1 MLYILAPILFFS
13 FFSYIYSFILPS
25 PFFSFCKTTFFITL
39 SFSYI
44 LYMTMSPHS
53 TSVSKLEDPEDL
65 LLSYLNADCLDTTNA
80 TSTTLDIINT
90 KPPLSPSS
98 ASFDNP
104 FSSHPSYQSS
114 WPSMPFLFNVNA
126 LATVCMESP
135 DLTAGISPRSI
146 SRLGSPFSSPDMP
159 KSMTCFTSSYAA
171 ASHLADVKDYQ
182 PSTII
187 MSSSSLSSSP
197 TISTASSVSSSD
209 ADEPKRKRERKKQ
222 LQRGPSSSSPP
233 KHQQPPTMMHSCKPI
248 LPAASNSHHHLPS
261 PPSSSLTNVK
271 PEPMNFDTSSILTT
285 LSDHSNSRGDT
296 PSTLAENRPP
306 SSKKYHD
313 QQQCHD
319 SIRTNDISP
328 PRRQQKPAATDAQNK
343 RQERLIKNRAAA
355 LLSRK
360 RKREHLQALE
370 QERQWLTK
378 DNGLLKSKTA
388 ALEEKVQQLE
398 KENQHQKQ
406 RYLLLQQQ
414 HQQKIQL
421 SVDGDDA
428 FGFASSRSSNNSD
441 DDDNKSTISMVF
453 SPQPLDPLS
462 KVTNVLMIL
471 LISFA
476 LLTLPVASDRQDKD
490 TQSFSSNNGN
500 EKNMSSLY
508 LPLVLH
514 QQQQRLCSHDSA
526 DETTDMDINKDL
538 DCQFTTSSPSPA
550 SHRTKIEHIGTAI
563 IDSDHMHMLPS
574 LPSTG
579 KRKRTSA

>member
-1 MLYILAPILFFS
+1 
-13 FFSYIYSFILPS
+13 
-25 PFFSFCKTTFFITL
+25 
-39 SFSYI
+39 
-44 LYMTMSPHS
+44 MTMSPHS

-80 TSTTLDIINT
+80 TSTTLDMIIT

-104 FSSHPSYQSS
+104 FSPHTSYQSS
-114 WPSMPFLFNVNA
+114 WPTMPFMFNVNA
-126 LATVCMESP
+126 LASACMDSP

-159 KSMTCFTSSYAA
+159 KSMTCLTSSYAV

-182 PSTII
+182 PSTTI
-187 MSSSSLSSSP
+187 MSSSSSSSSSSP

-222 LQRGPSSSSPP
+222 LQRGPTSSSPP
-233 KHQQPPTMMHSCKPI
+233 KHQQPPTMMHGCKPI
-248 LPAASNSHHHLPS
+248 LPAASNSHYHLPS
-261 PPSSSLTNVK
+261 PPASSLANVK
-271 PEPMNFDTSSILTT
+271 PEPMDFDTSSVLTT

-296 PSTLAENRPP
+296 TSTLTENRPP
-306 SSKKYHD
+306 SKKHQD
-313 QQQCHD
+313 QQQCRE
-319 SIRTNDISP
+319 SIKTNEITPS
-328 PRRQQKPAATDAQNK
+328 RQQPKPAATDAQNK

-360 RKREHLQALE
+360 RKREHLQSLE

-398 KENQHQKQ
+398 KENLHQKQ

-414 HQQKIQL
+414 QHQQHQQKKRL
-421 SVDGDDA
+421 FVPGDDA
-428 FGFASSRSSNNSD
+428 FGFASSRSGNNSD
-441 DDDNKSTISMVF
+441 DGENKSAIPMMF
-453 SPQPLDPLS
+453 SPQSLDPLS

-476 LLTLPVASDRQDKD
+476 LLTLPVTSDRQDKD
-490 TQSFSSNNGN
+490 AQSFSSNKAN
-500 EKNMSSLY
+500 EKNMSGLY

-514 QQQQRLCSHDSA
+514 QQQQRLCSHHSE

-538 DCQFTTSSPSPA
+538 DYQFAASPPSPS
-550 SHRTKIEHIGTAI
+550 SLHMKIERVSTAI
-563 IDSDHMHMLPS
+563 IESDHMHILPPP
-574 LPSTG
+574 PSIG